1 MVLENK
7 FLDEKWIQLFFFL
20 RVPSFSFALV
30 EIAVFKI
37 CETVKNTKILT
48 TEQKYWKMLIY
59 KKLYKILFL

>member
-48 TEQKYWKMLIY
+48 TEKNTGRC
-59 KKLYKILFL
+59 